1 MLNDR
6 KCCYMKFTDVER
18 WINWCNSMVIPAIF
32 HFLSQRH
39 WPAKL
44 QPLIPSR
51 SWRCNPAPPTPS
63 SGKKGPDFPWIQS
76 RSSRSQSRSSRSLA
90 SLHHNHPMWIWSD
103 AKRYK
108 KICDMDIYGRYGWI
122 FFCRGSR
129 IEANIDTLNFHQTG
143 ESPVPWLIP
152 QHNES
157 KLQ

>member
-1 MLNDR
+1 
-6 KCCYMKFTDVER
+6 
-18 WINWCNSMVIPAIF
+18 MV
-32 HFLSQRH
+32 Q
-39 WPAKL
+39 
-44 QPLIPSR
+44 
-51 SWRCNPAPPTPS
+51 S
-63 SGKKGPDFPWIQS
+63 SHVDQ
-76 RSSRSQSRSSRSLA
+76 
-90 SLHHNHPMWIWSD
+90 IWSD

-157 KLQ
+157 ELQQAIELAWISNRMRRIDFNHFRNHPPEMLDMSKSGDWKTSVRSGGIFIVGNPYISVREIGKKSVSRSNRSRECNWLVPSGKLT